1 MMLVEIVRLLI
12 VLTCTAGGYALTRSA
27 FGSSNQQVLGA
38 TLGALVGY
46 VIGGAVGRLLRRGMG
61 VLEDEVARAPAA
73 QVLAGTVGAAAGVAA
88 VGGSRCSRRC
98 GGTAGWPCTSST
110 TRCPSSRRSMPS

>member
-1 MMLVEIVRLLI
+1 MMFVEIVRLLI

-61 VLEDEVARAPAA
+61 VLEEEVARAPAA
-73 QVLAGTVGAAAGVAA
+73 QVLAGIVGAAAFGFVAA
-88 VGGSRCSRRC
+88 LVSLPAVFAIPRGW
-98 GGTAGWPCTSST
+98 GWPVLAAAAW
-110 TRCPSSRRSMPS
+110 MGV